1 MLYAPGPRGP
11 TETEPDLPL
20 IVWVSPVEARV
31 SSGLMQEQGLWL
43 QQTCPRSMWHK
54 PSWRRSPLAPS
65 YSHWADNPQTAK
77 QLYQR
82 NSHTVKKVLGH
93 TTDFP
98 TGDLA
103 KRLRTLSEF
112 ELEASWIWLQTST
125 GLGKQTLGG
134 HKQNL
139 LCTKSQEKGA
149 VSPWETDSDF
159 PVSFQESLVE
169 AWVDRMESLP
179 QSQSLAG
186 RIPCRRASRSV

>member
-1 MLYAPGPRGP
+1 MLDSTKKRYPTSRAKAKPQHDGRRGEITFRIKPHTHQRLLEGPTKMLYAPGPRGP

-65 YSHWADNPQTAK
+65 YSHWADNPQMAK

-98 TGDLA
+98 TRDLT

-112 ELEASWIWLQTST
+112 ELEASWIWLQNFYRT
-125 GLGKQTLGG
+125 G
-134 HKQNL
+134 
-139 LCTKSQEKGA
+139 
-149 VSPWETDSDF
+149 ETDS
-159 PVSFQESLVE
+159 
-169 AWVDRMESLP
+169 W
-179 QSQSLAG
+179 
-186 RIPCRRASRSV
+186 RA